1 MLALRFCGF
10 CHPFSR
16 FFSLSIYFLPPFHFH
31 TPSFLHPSSFL
42 IVFSFSL
49 FPPFRSSFYRLLFLH
64 LAPSL
69 FIHSALNSPIHFV
82 AHNFSVLIF
91 SLSHIFSSHLILLS
105 HLRFT
110 FRLLLP
116 SSFTFPSDVSASPFY
131 SFHLFPLPISSF
143 LLLVFHRPPSL
154 SFHFPSFLF
163 SFIFSLPS

>member
-16 FFSLSIYFLPPFHFH
+16 FFSLSIYFLLPPFHFH

-91 SLSHIFSSHLILLS
+91 SLFHIFSSHLILLS

-116 SSFTFPSDVSASPFY
+116 SSFTFPSVCVRISLLFFSFVSPSYFIFPSSVFPSSPFT
-131 SFHLFPLPISSF
+131 FLPLP
-143 LLLVFHRPPSL
+143 
-154 SFHFPSFLF
+154 
-163 SFIFSLPS
+163 